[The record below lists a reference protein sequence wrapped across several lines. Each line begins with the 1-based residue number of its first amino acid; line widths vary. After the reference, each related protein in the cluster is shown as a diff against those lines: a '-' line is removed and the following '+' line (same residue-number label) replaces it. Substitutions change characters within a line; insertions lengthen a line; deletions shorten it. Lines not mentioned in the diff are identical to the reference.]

1 MPTRWLAQA
10 RSISRP
16 TPRRSSGG
24 RTPRWW
30 NQYAPETPVIV
41 ITAFGT
47 VGSAVE
53 AMKLGAADYLGKP
66 LSSPDELRLL
76 VARNLEKRRLA
87 NQVELLRQQES
98 NRFAWGAIIAEDPKM
113 KRVLEMA
120 HRVAPTATTVLLTGK
135 AAQGR
140 K

>member
-1 MPTRWLAQA
+1 
-10 RSISRP
+10 
-16 TPRRSSGG
+16 
-24 RTPRWW
+24 
-30 NQYAPETPVIV
+30 
-41 ITAFGT
+41 
-47 VGSAVE
+47 
-53 AMKLGAADYLGKP
+53 MKLGAADYLGKP